1 MNTNQPTSLA
11 VFQVQMMR
19 MTSSSTLFLDPDYV
33 TNLCQNRQ
41 GGTYKSSWYID
52 ANQYHVNIFPSCFL
66 GQEDMQSN
74 RVMKNEDLYY
84 DWFEW
89 QHKYILLHTDSSS
102 SIFVICFYFLILKS
116 NCVTV
121 CTFQSLC
128 AFIKLQVK
136 LENCSKWQSYSTG
149 LIQLH
154 FVPRAQTYHWLL
166 STEGSCPQYP
176 VISWVILL
184 PVKFYDS
191 IVATHVLI
199 ILQKT

>member
-41 GGTYKSSWYID
+41 GGIYKSSWYID

-102 SIFVICFYFLILKS
+102 IFVICFDFLILKS

-121 CTFQSLC
+121 CTFSKSLC
-128 AFIKLQVK
+128 
-136 LENCSKWQSYSTG
+136 
-149 LIQLH
+149 
-154 FVPRAQTYHWLL
+154 
-166 STEGSCPQYP
+166 
-176 VISWVILL
+176 
-184 PVKFYDS
+184 FY
-191 IVATHVLI
+191 
-199 ILQKT
+199 